1 MEIKSEKMCIRD
13 SVIGGRSGNKGGCA
27 QPCRLPYMGAAGEPY
42 PLSPKDLCL
51 LDEIGILADAGV
63 SSLKVEG
70 RMKSAEYVAV
80 VTSIYRK
87 YLDRW
92 YDFGKYQVDEEDLT
106 ALKQIFNR
114 GGFTKG
120 YFYGDPG
127 QNLMSSDFSKNAGIF
142 VGNVSV
148 SYTHLIISNQCNT
161 SSGRIT

>member
-1 MEIKSEKMCIRD
+1 
-13 SVIGGRSGNKGGCA
+13 
-27 QPCRLPYMGAAGEPY
+27 
-42 PLSPKDLCL
+42 
-51 LDEIGILADAGV
+51 
-63 SSLKVEG
+63 
-70 RMKSAEYVAV
+70 MKSAEYVAV

-92 YDFGKYQVDEEDLT
+92 YDFGKYRVDEEDLT

-142 VGNVSV
+142 VGNVFKDRV
-148 SYTHLIISNQCNT
+148 YYTERRKGALMFM
-161 SSGRIT
+161 